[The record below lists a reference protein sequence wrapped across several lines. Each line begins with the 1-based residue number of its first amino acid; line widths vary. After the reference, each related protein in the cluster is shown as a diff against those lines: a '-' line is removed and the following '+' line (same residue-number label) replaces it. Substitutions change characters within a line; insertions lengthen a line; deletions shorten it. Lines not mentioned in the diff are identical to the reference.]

1 MIQVLCTSTCVPAST
16 ARVQTLCSC
25 TGSKLSLFV
34 GDACENVRNGYVKV
48 IAGYFNMAKFAVVTS
63 MQILGSIILIDNR

>member
-1 MIQVLCTSTCVPAST
+1 M
-16 ARVQTLCSC
+16 
-25 TGSKLSLFV
+25 

>member
-1 MIQVLCTSTCVPAST
+1 M
-16 ARVQTLCSC
+16 
-25 TGSKLSLFV
+25 
-34 GDACENVRNGYVKV
+34 GDACENVRKGYVKV